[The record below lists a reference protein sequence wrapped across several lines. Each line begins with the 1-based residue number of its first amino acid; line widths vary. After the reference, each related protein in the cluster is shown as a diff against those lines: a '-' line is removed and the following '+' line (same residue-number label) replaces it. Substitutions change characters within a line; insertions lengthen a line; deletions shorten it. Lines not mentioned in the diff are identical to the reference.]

1 MIYYNINEMDD
12 FKVLIAQRNY
22 RICAIIL
29 GQSREQLLN
38 ELAGYFNDEIFQE
51 REQNLMDIKVME
63 QFLNPSK
70 NEMLSIPLEMNGTD
84 LQKEIWIFLR
94 NTEVGETFTY
104 KEIAKKI
111 GKGEK
116 SSRMIANA
124 CAANRFALIVPCHR
138 VLSSNGKYSGYK
150 WGKDLKELILLK
162 EKIIAQKM

>member
-1 MIYYNINEMDD
+1 MIYYNINEMEH
-12 FKVLIAQRNY
+12 FKILIAQRNY

-29 GQSREQLLN
+29 GKSREQLLN

-51 REQNLMDIKVME
+51 REQNLMDVKVIE
-63 QFLNPSK
+63 QFVNPSK

-94 NTEVGETFTY
+94 NTDVGETFTY

-111 GKGEK
+111 GKDEK
-116 SSRMIANA
+116 YSRVIANA
-124 CAANRFALIVPCHR
+124 CAANKFALIIPCHR
-138 VLSSNGKYSGYK
+138 VLSSNGKGSGYK
-150 WGKDLKELILLK
+150 WGKDLKELFLLK

>member
-29 GQSREQLLN
+29 GKSREQLLN
-38 ELAGYFNDEIFQE
+38 ELAGYFKDEIFQE

-63 QFLNPSK
+63 QFLYPSK

-94 NTEVGETFTY
+94 NTDVGETFTY

-116 SSRMIANA
+116 SSRMMANA

-150 WGKDLKELILLK
+150 WGKNLKELLLLK